1 MYFSF
6 LADQPLDKQT
16 IAAVKKNAE
25 QFELTGQDAF
35 WCKGLSAEID
45 LPTGTSYFSER
56 NWRTEPPQLI
66 VFDMDS
72 TLIRAECI
80 DEMARSYGVYDQVAE
95 TTAKAMRGELDFN
108 ESLRARLGLL
118 AGMPVSQLEQVHDTI
133 ELQWGALSLFN
144 ELHKRGIKT
153 AILSGGFT
161 WFANKLAAKLG
172 IDAVVANELEI
183 AGDQLTGKVLGDI
196 VNAQLKAD
204 SLVALAQRYN
214 IDLADTV
221 AVGDGANDLVMMK
234 TAQLGVAIH
243 GKPAV
248 VEQAD
253 TAINEGGIDRLMQLL
268 GWRV

>member
-6 LADQPLDKQT
+6 LADQPLDQQT
-16 IAAVKKNAE
+16 ITKIKESSE
-25 QFELTGQDAF
+25 QFELTAADAF
-35 WCKGLSAEID
+35 WCRGTPPAVN
-45 LPTGTSYFSER
+45 LPTGTSYCSER
-56 NWRTEPPQLI
+56 NWRAEPPQLI

-118 AGMPVSQLEQVHDTI
+118 AGMPVSQLKQVHDSI
-133 ELQWGALSLFN
+133 DLQWGALSLFD

-161 WFANKLAAKLG
+161 WFADQLASKLG
-172 IDAVVANELEI
+172 INAVVANELEM
-183 AGDQLTGKVLGDI
+183 ADDQLTGRVLGTI
-196 VNAQLKAD
+196 VNAQVKAD

-221 AVGDGANDLVMMK
+221 AVGDGANDLVMMQ

-253 TAINEGGIDRLMQLL
+253 TAINVGGIDRLMQLL
-268 GWRV
+268 GWRI